1 MGTPEFLEYGSY
13 LACEPLRQTHGCNGQ
28 GAALTF
34 RCPIFQLGCA
44 TLATRRVIDCRDHR
58 ESNCSLAMSGDNANE
73 VIELAVLHATT
84 YHGYQDNEELRKILR
99 AMMKDEEEA
108 RRTTA
113 A

>member
-1 MGTPEFLEYGSY
+1 
-13 LACEPLRQTHGCNGQ
+13 
-28 GAALTF
+28 
-34 RCPIFQLGCA
+34 
-44 TLATRRVIDCRDHR
+44 
-58 ESNCSLAMSGDNANE
+58 MSGDNANE

-84 YHGYQDNEELRKILR
+84 HHGYQDNEELRKILR